1 MTLVSKSLFSLAMV
15 LGLALSGLSLNAHAE
30 EPVFNISKT
39 YRILTIRA
47 IAAPGAGAASQTYKD
62 AVKANTDKTCSEA
75 VSLCESAMGK
85 QCVRVNGG
93 ITGTESNAVM
103 TSYQIECQAR
113 QIK

>member
-1 MTLVSKSLFSLAMV
+1 MTLFSKTLSLVALV
-15 LGLALSGLSLNAHAE
+15 LGFALSGLSLQAHAE

-47 IAAPGAGAASQTYKD
+47 IAAPGTGAASQTYKD

-75 VSLCESAMGK
+75 VGLCESAIGK
-85 QCVRVNGG
+85 QCVRVAGG

-103 TSYQIECQAR
+103 TTYQIECQAR